1 MTELSIYKTQNTD
14 GHIAKRHWSARS
26 TGPDSDLEGGGEVP
40 EAVWEAAGEKAILSR
55 RFGLV
60 NTDGGPPH
68 PAAPEFC
75 DLMLRGEIGR
85 RDFLRTASWL
95 GVSAASAASAAGLS
109 ACAPPRAPGGRDTL
123 RFVCAVQQMTD
134 PALTTWIEASN
145 LFRNSLEFLTEV
157 DADNI
162 TRPFLAESWRPSEDL
177 KTWDFVLRQDVRWS
191 NGDPFGAD
199 DVAFNI
205 RRWIAPQSK
214 SVNRTAFAALRDIEV
229 TGPYA
234 FRLHLDRPVC
244 SLPEQLYAFTCPIL
258 HRDFEARGGDWPK
271 NPVGTGPFEMTEFEV
286 GRQASFRRRA
296 GYWGPPPAL
305 ARIDYIDLGTDI
317 STHVAALAAG
327 QVDVLYRVSVAE
339 LDLVHRLPQARLIRQ
354 QAAQTVVMRMQH
366 DQKPFD
372 DLRVRRAV
380 QLAADNA
387 EMLRLAYRG
396 YGVVGENHHVA
407 PFQPDYGPLPAQKRD
422 VPRARRL
429 LAEAGH
435 GDGLDLALTIGNTQG
450 RFEQDT
456 AQVLQQ
462 NLAEAG
468 IRLKLKVLPA
478 SEYWSVWDKTPFGL
492 TYWSHRP
499 LGVMALDLAY
509 RSTSSWNES
518 HFNDPGFDAA
528 LDSAMGVLD
537 PRARAVH
544 MAGLQKTL
552 QDQAVMVQ
560 PYWAEKF
567 TAVSPRVR
575 GYRAHPSDYFRMD
588 KVWLADA

>member
-1 MTELSIYKTQNTD
+1 M
-14 GHIAKRHWSARS
+14 
-26 TGPDSDLEGGGEVP
+26 
-40 EAVWEAAGEKAILSR
+40 
-55 RFGLV
+55 
-60 NTDGGPPH
+60 DGGPVH
-68 PAAPEFC
+68 PVAPELY
-75 DLMLRGEIGR
+75 DLMRRGEIDR
-85 RDFLRTASWL
+85 RDFLRTMSWL
-95 GVSAASAASAAGLS
+95 GVSAASAASAAGLV
-109 ACAPPRAPGGRDTL
+109 ACAPARPPVSRDAL

-162 TRPFLAESWRPSEDL
+162 TRPFLAESWRPSDDL

-191 NGDPFGAD
+191 NGDPFGVE

-205 RRWIAPQSK
+205 RRWIAPASK

-229 TGPYA
+229 TGPYS
-234 FRLHLDRPVC
+234 FRLHLDRALC

-258 HRDFEARGGDWPK
+258 HRDFEAHGADWPK
-271 NPVGTGPFEMTEFEV
+271 APIGTGPYRMTDFEV
-286 GRQASFRRRA
+286 GRQASFQRRA
-296 GYWGPPPAL
+296 DYWGPKPAL
-305 ARIDYIDLGTDI
+305 AQIDYIDLGTDI

-387 EMLRLAYRG
+387 QMLKLAYRG
-396 YGVVGENHHVA
+396 YGVIGENHHVA
-407 PFQPDYGPLPAQKRD
+407 PFQPDYARLPAQKRD
-422 VPRARRL
+422 VAQARHL
-429 LAEAGH
+429 LTEAGQV
-435 GDGLDLALTIGNTQG
+435 DKLELTLTLGNTQG

-468 IRLKLKVLPA
+468 IRLNLKVLPA

-509 RSTSSWNES
+509 RSGSAWNES
-518 HFNDPGFDAA
+518 HFSDARFDAG
-528 LDSAMGVLD
+528 LDAAMGRLD
-537 PRARAVH
+537 PRDRAKD
-544 MAGLQKTL
+544 MAGLERIL

>member
-1 MTELSIYKTQNTD
+1 MGGRAALGE
-14 GHIAKRHWSARS
+14 
-26 TGPDSDLEGGGEVP
+26 SD
-40 EAVWEAAGEKAILSR
+40 
-55 RFGLV
+55 GLV
-60 NTDGGPPH
+60 NLDGRAPH
-68 PAAPEFC
+68 PAAPE
-75 DLMLRGEIGR
+75 LLAQVRRGEIGR
-85 RDFLRTASWL
+85 RDFLRAASWL
-95 GVSAASAASAAGLS
+95 GVSGASAAAAVGLS
-109 ACAPPRAPGGRDTL
+109 ACAPVQAPISKDTV

-145 LFRNSLEFLTEV
+145 LFRNCLEFLVEV

-162 TRPFLAESWRPSEDL
+162 CRPFLAKSWRPSEDL
-177 KTWDFVLRQDVRWS
+177 KTWDFELRDGVRWS
-191 NGDPFGAD
+191 NGDAFTTE

-205 RRWIAPQSK
+205 NRWIAPNSK
-214 SVNRTAFAALRDIEV
+214 SVNRTAFAALTGIEV
-229 TGPYA
+229 TGPLT
-234 FRLHLDRPVC
+234 FRLHLNRPVC
-244 SLPEQLYAFTCPIL
+244 SLPEQLYAFTCPML
-258 HRDFEARGGDWPK
+258 HRNFERQGADWPK
-271 NPVGTGPFEMTEFEV
+271 NPIGTGPFSLTDFQV
-286 GRQASFRRRA
+286 GRQASFRRRE
-296 GYWGPPPAL
+296 GYWGAPPTL
-305 ARIDYIDLGTDI
+305 AQIDYIDLGTDI

-327 QVDVLYRVSVAE
+327 QVDILYRVSVAE

-366 DQKPFD
+366 DQKPYD

-387 EMLRLAYRG
+387 QMLRLAYRG

-407 PFQPDYGPLPAQKRD
+407 PFQPDYAALPAFKRD
-422 VPRARRL
+422 VPQARHL

-435 GDGLDLALTIGNTQG
+435 ANGIELKLTLGNTQG

-468 IRLKLKVLPA
+468 IRLKLNVLPA
-478 SEYWSVWDKTPFGL
+478 SEFWSVWDKTPFGL
-492 TYWSHRP
+492 TYWAHRP

-518 HFNDPGFDAA
+518 RFNDPKFDAG
-528 LDSAMGVLD
+528 LDTAMGLID
-537 PRARAVH
+537 PVARSKA
-544 MAGLQKTL
+544 MAGLEQIL

-575 GYRAHPSDYFRMD
+575 NYRAHPSDYFRMD
-588 KVWLADA
+588 RVWLADA

>member
-1 MTELSIYKTQNTD
+1 MNE
-14 GHIAKRHWSARS
+14 
-26 TGPDSDLEGGGEVP
+26 P
-40 EAVWEAAGEKAILSR
+40 
-55 RFGLV
+55 LV
-60 NTDGGPPH
+60 NLDGGTPH
-68 PAAPEFC
+68 PAAR
-75 DLMLRGEIGR
+75 DLLAQLRRGEIGR
-85 RDFLRTASWL
+85 RDFLRVASWL
-95 GVSAASAASAAGLS
+95 GISGASAAGAAGLA
-109 ACAPPRAPGGRDTL
+109 ACAPVATPVTRDTL

-145 LFRNSLEFLTEV
+145 LFRNCLEFLVEV

-162 TRPFLAESWRPSEDL
+162 TRPFLAQSWRPSEDL
-177 KTWDFVLRQDVRWS
+177 KTWDFVLRPGVSWS
-191 NGDPFGAD
+191 NGEPFGVE

-205 RRWIAPQSK
+205 RRWIAPDSK
-214 SVNRTAFAALRDIEV
+214 SVNRTAFSALTGFEA
-229 TGPYA
+229 TGPLS
-234 FRLHLDRPVC
+234 FRLHLDRPIC

-258 HRDFEARGGDWPK
+258 HRDFDKTGADWPK
-271 NPVGTGPFEMTEFEV
+271 APVGTGPFRMTDFQV
-286 GRQASFRRRA
+286 GRQASFVRRED
-296 GYWGPPPAL
+296 YWGPKPAL

-327 QVDVLYRVSVAE
+327 QVDILYRVSVAE
-339 LDLVHRLPQARLIRQ
+339 LDLVDRLPQARLIKQ

-372 DLRVRRAV
+372 DVRVRRAV

-387 EMLRLAYRG
+387 QMLALAYRG
-396 YGVVGENHHVA
+396 HGVVGENHHVA
-407 PFQPDYGPLPAQKRD
+407 PFQPDYGALPPQRRD
-422 VPRARRL
+422 VPQARAL
-429 LAEAGH
+429 LDQAGH
-435 GDGLDLALTIGNTQG
+435 PDGIDLTLTLGNTQG

-462 NLAEAG
+462 NLAQAG
-468 IRLKLKVLPA
+468 IRLKLNVLPA

-509 RSTSSWNES
+509 RSTSAWNES
-518 HFNDPGFDAA
+518 HFNNPAFDAG
-528 LDSAMGVLD
+528 LDLAMSLID
-537 PRARAVH
+537 PKARAGA
-544 MAGLQKTL
+544 MSGLEKIL

>member
-1 MTELSIYKTQNTD
+1 
-14 GHIAKRHWSARS
+14 
-26 TGPDSDLEGGGEVP
+26 
-40 EAVWEAAGEKAILSR
+40 LSR
-55 RFGLV
+55 GFGLL
-60 NTDGGPPH
+60 NTDGGPAH
-68 PAAPEFC
+68 SAAPE
-75 DLMLRGEIGR
+75 LAAQMLRGEIGR
-85 RDFLRTASWL
+85 RDFLRTMGWL
-95 GVSAASAASAAGLS
+95 GVSASSAAAVAGLS
-109 ACAPPRAPGGRDTL
+109 ACAPARPAAGRDTL

-162 TRPFLAESWRPSEDL
+162 TRPFLAQSWRPSEDL
-177 KTWDFVLRQDVRWS
+177 KTWDFALRPDVHWS
-191 NGDPFGAD
+191 NGDAFTAE

-205 RRWIAPQSK
+205 RRWIAPKSK

-229 TGPYA
+229 TGPHA
-234 FRLHLDRPVC
+234 FRLHLNRAVC

-271 NPVGTGPFEMTEFEV
+271 NPIGTGPYRMTDFEV
-286 GRQASFRRRA
+286 GRQASFRRRPD
-296 GYWGPPPAL
+296 YWGPLPAL
-305 ARIDYIDLGTDI
+305 AQIDYVDLGTDI

-339 LDLVHRLPQARLIRQ
+339 LDLVNRLPQARLIRQ

-366 DQKPFD
+366 DAKPFD
-372 DLRVRRAV
+372 DVRVRRAI

-387 EMLRLAYRG
+387 QMLKLAYRG
-396 YGVVGENHHVA
+396 FGVVGENHHVA
-407 PFQPDYGPLPAQKRD
+407 PFQPDYAPLPAQKRD
-422 VPRARRL
+422 VAQARHL

-435 GDGLDLALTIGNTQG
+435 GDGLDIALTIGNTQG

-468 IRLKLKVLPA
+468 VRLHLKVLPA

-509 RSTSSWNES
+509 RSGSAWNES
-518 HFNDPGFDAA
+518 HFADPGFDKA
-528 LDSAMGVLD
+528 LDGAMARLD
-537 PRARAVH
+537 PRDRARD
-544 MAGLQKTL
+544 MAGLEKIL

-560 PYWAEKF
+560 PYWAQKF

-588 KVWLADA
+588 KVSLADA